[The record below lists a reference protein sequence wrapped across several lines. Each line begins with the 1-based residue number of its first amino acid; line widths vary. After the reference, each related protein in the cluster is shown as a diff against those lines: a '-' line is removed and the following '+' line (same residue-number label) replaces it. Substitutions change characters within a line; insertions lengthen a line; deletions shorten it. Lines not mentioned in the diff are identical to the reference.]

1 MSHLLILPILVP
13 LLAGSF
19 LLLASRVPGRLRR
32 WIGFT
37 ATLALLPVAVLLLMR
52 VDSGAYLVYALGAW
66 PPPFAIVLVAD
77 RLTALMLL
85 VTAIVALAGVLY
97 SSSGDDTAGPQFH
110 ALFQFQLM
118 GINGAFL
125 TGDLFNLFVFFEVLL
140 ISFYALL
147 LHGLGARRVSAAIHV
162 VVLNLI
168 GSALFLFAV
177 GTLYGVA
184 GTLNLAD
191 LSRVLPVLGPDEA
204 ALARSGA
211 LLLLCVFA
219 LKAALLP
226 FGFWL
231 PRAYGAATAA
241 SAALFAVL
249 TKVGVYAILRIYTLA
264 FGPEAGGVAAVA
276 APWVLP
282 AALVTLAFGAL
293 GTLGAR
299 GLREAA
305 GWLVV
310 YSVGTLLVAVGLFT
324 EAGYA
329 AAVYYTAHS
338 TLAGAAMFLFADVVG
353 RSRVAAGD
361 RLDVPDR
368 MPRMALTAVLFVL
381 VAIAVAGLPPLSGFP
396 GKIMVLTAAWASGA
410 TVWIWSVML
419 AAALLVVVAL
429 SRTGSALFWRTHG
442 ATSDA
447 TRDMPSPVVPRRA
460 YWAVGGLLACV
471 VGLVV
476 WGGAVMGY
484 SQAAARQLTDPSA
497 YRAAV
502 LGAPDGMAIDDRRSV
517 R

>member
-1 MSHLLILPILVP
+1 VSHLLILPIVVP
-13 LLAGSF
+13 LLAGSL
-19 LLLASRVPGRLRR
+19 LLLASRVSDGLRR
-32 WIGFT
+32 SIGFA
-37 ATLALLPVAVLLLMR
+37 ATLALLPVAVMLLTR
-52 VDSGAYLVYALGAW
+52 VDGGAYLVYALGAW

-85 VTAIVALAGVLY
+85 VTAIVAIAGVLY
-97 SSSGDDTAGPQFH
+97 SSAGDDSAGPQFH
-110 ALFQFQLM
+110 ALFQFQLL

-147 LHGLGARRVSAAIHV
+147 LHGAGAKRVGAAIHV

-191 LSRVLPVLGPDEA
+191 LSRVLPVLAPDEA

-211 LLLLCVFA
+211 LLLLGVFA

-249 TKVGVYAILRIYTLA
+249 TKVGVYAILRIYNLA
-264 FGPEAGGVAAVA
+264 FGPEAGAVAAVA
-276 APWVLP
+276 TPWVLP

-310 YSVGTLLVAVGLFT
+310 YSVGTLLVAVGLFS
-324 EAGYA
+324 EAGHA
-329 AAVYYTAHS
+329 AAVYYTVHS
-338 TLAGAAMFLFADVVG
+338 TLAGAAMFLVADVVS
-353 RSRVAAGD
+353 RSRAVAGD
-361 RLDVPDR
+361 RLDVPDG
-368 MPRMALTAVLFVL
+368 MPRMALTAGLFVL

-396 GKIMVLTAAWASGA
+396 GKIMVLTAARASGP

-429 SRTGSALFWRTHG
+429 SRTGSALFWRTHE
-442 ATSDA
+442 T
-447 TRDMPSPVVPRRA
+447 THDMPPPAVPLRA

-484 SQAAARQLTDPSA
+484 SQAAARQLADPSA
-497 YRAAV
+497 YRSAV
-502 LGAPDGMAIDDRRSV
+502 LRGPDGQAPDDRRSV

>member
-1 MSHLLILPILVP
+1 VSHLIILPIVMP
-13 LLAGSF
+13 LLAGTC
-19 LLLASRVPGRLRR
+19 LLLGSHLSAGLRR
-32 WIGFT
+32 SIGFV
-37 ATLALLPVAVLLLMR
+37 ATLVLLPVAVLLLAR
-52 VDSGAYLVYALGAW
+52 VADGAHLVYALGAW

-85 VTAIVALAGVLY
+85 VTSIVALAGILY
-97 SSSGDDTAGPQFH
+97 SSGGDDAAGPQFH

-147 LHGLGARRVSAAIHV
+147 LHGLGAQRVSASIHV

-177 GTLYGVA
+177 GTLYGVT

-191 LSRVLPVLGPDEA
+191 LSRVLPTLGPDEA

-211 LLLLCVFA
+211 LLLLGVFA

-231 PRAYGAATAA
+231 PRAYGAAAAAA
-241 SAALFAVL
+241 SALFAVL
-249 TKVGVYAILRIYTLA
+249 TKVGVYAILRIYALA
-264 FGPEAGGVAAVA
+264 FGPEAGAVA
-276 APWVLP
+276 SVATPWVLP

-293 GTLGAR
+293 GTLGAQ

-305 GWLVV
+305 GWLVL

-338 TLAGAAMFLFADVVG
+338 TLAGAALFLVADVVS
-353 RSRVAAGD
+353 RSRAAAGD
-361 RLDVPDR
+361 RLDVPDV
-368 MPRMALTAVLFVL
+368 MPRMALTGSLFLL
-381 VAIAVAGLPPLSGFP
+381 VAIAVSGLPPLSGFP
-396 GKIMVLTAAWASGA
+396 GKVMVLTAAQAA
-410 TVWIWSVML
+410 EPAPWIWSIL
-419 AAALLVVVAL
+419 LGSTLLVVVAL
-429 SRTGSALFWRTHG
+429 SRAGSALFWRTNEGAHG
-442 ATSDA
+442 MPATA
-447 TRDMPSPVVPRRA
+447 LPRRA
-460 YWAVGGLLACV
+460 FFAVGGLLACV
-471 VGLVV
+471 VGLVI
-476 WGGAVMGY
+476 WGGPVTEY
-484 SQAAARQLTDPSA
+484 SKATAHQLTNPSG
-497 YRAAV
+497 YRWAV
-502 LGAPDGMAIDDRRSV
+502 LGGPDDEVPDDRRSV